1 MNFFELYVE
10 EDSDHS
16 EPQIE
21 DKVNKKEPKIVNK
34 IIGCDIEKFFKGT
47 KVYQGD
53 SDTNFIKDININ
65 GTNEHKRIFYKFEG
79 NKRYIG
85 YLEIFQFPGF
95 AFSFKISK
103 RISFL
108 FECTNEKNLSF
119 NEKRCF
125 GFRYYNNNNKYCT
138 LLKIGDTEL
147 DNYEFLEK
155 IKNSDNEFYNVE
167 LDCFSIVY
175 ESIFSK
181 FKENSNEFN
190 SIVKEGPI
198 YEILGF
204 CYALIFKSTEC
215 FKFHRPYIPD
225 VTNIKDITQPLLNEI
240 DENKLYAIP
249 ILYDGHISILFCF
262 KKNGVKG
269 FLLSDPSHYYTQKI
283 EGKTRIDEY
292 IFPKEIRKHLYLY
305 PSQKI
310 QKFNSNSLWFYF
322 QMLILIN
329 YDKSIQKEYKTP
341 KDVVK
346 SFLDSTIYLEC
357 VKYYQKLFG
366 ITKNFININPSID
379 TLDLDYIYSIPK
391 KEFYL
396 LEKISI
402 NKNAF
407 MNQFVDIIGIC
418 KLITNQDL
426 SGLIGFREIQTFQN
440 YYENYM
446 DFISLLYYNYNFLE
460 FNKSKDDYNAI
471 LKNLLET
478 INGIESN
485 TNNYIKHCIEYFDD
499 LIEHKNYGN
508 LFGQN
513 PEENKEINRSQ
524 SQKLMIIEKDNTI
537 FEKYKNKIES
547 EIKLYSLDVTS
558 KILFPIVGILYNSK

>member
-119 NEKRCF
+119 SEKRCF

-215 FKFHRPYIPD
+215 FKFHRPFRGPAESNKRIGSKCPG
-225 VTNIKDITQPLLNEI
+225 LNQ
-240 DENKLYAIP
+240 
-249 ILYDGHISILFCF
+249 
-262 KKNGVKG
+262 
-269 FLLSDPSHYYTQKI
+269 LS
-283 EGKTRIDEY
+283 
-292 IFPKEIRKHLYLY
+292 L
-305 PSQKI
+305 
-310 QKFNSNSLWFYF
+310 
-322 QMLILIN
+322 LIL
-329 YDKSIQKEYKTP
+329 
-341 KDVVK
+341 
-346 SFLDSTIYLEC
+346 
-357 VKYYQKLFG
+357 
-366 ITKNFININPSID
+366 
-379 TLDLDYIYSIPK
+379 DYEK
-391 KEFYL
+391 K
-396 LEKISI
+396 
-402 NKNAF
+402 
-407 MNQFVDIIGIC
+407 Q
-418 KLITNQDL
+418 
-426 SGLIGFREIQTFQN
+426 
-440 YYENYM
+440 
-446 DFISLLYYNYNFLE
+446 
-460 FNKSKDDYNAI
+460 
-471 LKNLLET
+471 
-478 INGIESN
+478 
-485 TNNYIKHCIEYFDD
+485 
-499 LIEHKNYGN
+499 
-508 LFGQN
+508 
-513 PEENKEINRSQ
+513 
-524 SQKLMIIEKDNTI
+524 
-537 FEKYKNKIES
+537 
-547 EIKLYSLDVTS
+547 VTE
-558 KILFPIVGILYNSK
+558 